1 MSKDNICRLWVQ
13 STNHHFHLALIL
25 NPMEFSLSTNDYL
38 FHNDGDKYCTIHW
51 LHKSE
56 IQKAIEAQEFA
67 EKKFLNKN
75 VSHRHIRKNKRLH
88 DVLKDYSD
96 LLFSVG
102 KDGSMTFW
110 GIQVTIKCL

>member
-1 MSKDNICRLWVQ
+1 ML
-13 STNHHFHLALIL
+13 
-25 NPMEFSLSTNDYL
+25 
-38 FHNDGDKYCTIHW
+38 
-51 LHKSE
+51 KSE